1 MLDTTK
7 IGASIHAHRKR
18 AGLTQRKLGELAGIG
33 ISNISSYENGKIPCL
48 YNAIAIADALR
59 VSLDDLIGRVVMDC
73 PTLTPP
79 NEPLTLEQI
88 REMVGKPAYLYIYDT
103 ALDSGWHIIKTV
115 TKDKIIFRGW
125 DTVYVPISSIGKCF
139 DLYAYPPAHIDREAW
154 EPCGRC
160 EEKDCSNCAYGDDPE
175 GRSHCKNCEGESW
188 WRSEWTPYYDFC
200 PWCGR
205 PMTEHAWAELE
216 KRVRGITG

>member
-1 MLDTTK
+1 MTNEEAIKHITK
-7 IGASIHAHRKR
+7 WLYAAPDVLPMQVVHALELAVTALR
-18 AGLTQRKLGELAGIG
+18 AGGTDTNVPTMPAGQ
-33 ISNISSYENGKIPCL
+33 
-48 YNAIAIADALR
+48 
-59 VSLDDLIGRVVMDC
+59 
-73 PTLTPP
+73 
-79 NEPLTLEQI
+79 PLTLEQLRGMDRRCVKVVVYGVEPLEMLALVEAPEDEGCVLLRNNLGWVSEI
-88 REMVGKPAYLYIYDT
+88 YSDDDLREYGVK
-103 ALDSGWHIIKTV
+103 V
-115 TKDKIIFRGW
+115 
-125 DTVYVPISSIGKCF
+125 
-139 DLYAYPPAHIDREAW
+139 YAYPPAHIDREAW